1 MTVDQPK
8 DGKAFYPVLDLLR
21 FAAAALVML
30 NHLWVNQF
38 DSFSKVACES
48 SVLKTA
54 FFSATRVG
62 LEAVVVFFVLSGF
75 LVGGASLARSRQGMP
90 SGATA
95 ACRDLPERSTPYPD
109 VSTKACS
116 PRSQGRK

>member
-8 DGKAFYPVLDLLR
+8 DRKAFYPVLDLLR

-30 NHLWVNQF
+30 NHLRVNQF
-38 DSFSKVACES
+38 HSFSKVACES

-95 ACRDLPERSTPYPD
+95 A
-109 VSTKACS
+109 
-116 PRSQGRK
+116 

>member
-8 DGKAFYPVLDLLR
+8 DGKAFHPVLDLLR
-21 FAAAALVML
+21 FAAAALGML
-30 NHLWVNQF
+30 NHLRANQF

-62 LEAVVVFFVLSGF
+62 LEAVVVCFVLSGF
-75 LVGGASLARSRQGMP
+75 LVGGVSLARSRQGMP

-95 ACRDLPERSTPYPD
+95 A
-109 VSTKACS
+109 
-116 PRSQGRK
+116 

>member
-1 MTVDQPK
+1 
-8 DGKAFYPVLDLLR
+8 L
-21 FAAAALVML
+21 
-30 NHLWVNQF
+30 
-38 DSFSKVACES
+38 ES

-95 ACRDLPERSTPYPD
+95 A
-109 VSTKACS
+109 
-116 PRSQGRK
+116 

>member
-8 DGKAFYPVLDLLR
+8 DGKAFYPALDLLR

-30 NHLWVNQF
+30 NHLRVNQF

-48 SVLKTA
+48 SALKTA

-62 LEAVVVFFVLSGF
+62 LEAVVVFLCWAGF
-75 LVGGASLARSRQGMP
+75 WWGACPWRVVG
-90 SGATA
+90 
-95 ACRDLPERSTPYPD
+95 
-109 VSTKACS
+109 KACH
-116 PRSQGRK
+116 PAQLLPAAIYLKEALLILM